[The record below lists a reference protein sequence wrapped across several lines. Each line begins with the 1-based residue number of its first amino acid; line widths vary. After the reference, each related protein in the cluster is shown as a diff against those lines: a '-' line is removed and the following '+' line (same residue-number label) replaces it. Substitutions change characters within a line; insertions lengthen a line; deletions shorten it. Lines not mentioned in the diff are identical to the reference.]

1 MSFLYDYINMM
12 RPGMIFKD
20 KNAQEPEAVGFLWH
34 HPVDNKMFIY
44 PWISLPEVNNQLI
57 ESKIMVL
64 APYNQIVISPLC
76 SDSSLLFICP
86 ITVALSANLKMV
98 LGLCLAT

>member
-34 HPVDNKMFIY
+34 HPVDNKICSFI
-44 PWISLPEVNNQLI
+44 PGFLFPKSTIS
-57 ESKIMVL
+57 
-64 APYNQIVISPLC
+64 
-76 SDSSLLFICP
+76 
-86 ITVALSANLKMV
+86 
-98 LGLCLAT
+98 